1 MDNRLKFDATLIDF
15 SEVGTTGQD
24 HDNYPAPGQQPR
36 YDWMRLYL
44 IALLSNQ
51 SSEDEP
57 TQFREGTLWYNLNSD
72 QKRLF
77 IYDGAA
83 FVNIADHI
91 KLGDDLKSLSEFFT
105 ETTEALASVQP
116 TYVYGGYSAIDSPTR
131 IPIPAAIQTPLAAIV
146 SFVKAFVYLNG
157 ELIDPR
163 LYSLS
168 VACPC
173 QIDLDPAASSLI
185 SSGDKYVVV
194 ITRVDILVDEDVV
207 ITPT

>member
-15 SEVGTTGQD
+15 SVVGTTGQD

-57 TQFREGTLWYNLNSD
+57 TQYREGTLWYNLSTD

-77 IYDGAA
+77 IYDGTA

-91 KLGDDLKSLSEFFT
+91 KLGDNLKSLSDFFS
-105 ETTEALASVQP
+105 ETVEALASVQP
-116 TYVYGGYSAIDSPTR
+116 TYVYGGYSAIDNPTR
-131 IPIPAAIQTPLAAIV
+131 IPIPTVLQTPLTGIV
-146 SFVKAFVYLNG
+146 SFVRAFVYLNG
-157 ELIDPR
+157 ALIDPR

-168 VACPC
+168 VTCPC
-173 QIDLDPAASSLI
+173 QIDLSTTAGEMI
-185 SSGDKYVVV
+185 SAGDKYVVV
-194 ITRVDILVDEDVV
+194 ITRVDVLVDEDVV